1 MDSIGSDG
9 PKQSHAAARTGS
21 LGAASLGPQDDQPA
35 WLHIRPRTNES
46 MMSQTAH
53 APGSDP
59 QPQVRSEY
67 RVLFGLSA
75 PLAVAQLGMMTMGVV
90 DTMMVARI
98 GVAELAAVAIATSWA
113 WSSSSLF
120 QGIVQGMDPLVSQA
134 HGAGDGNGAALALQR
149 GIIIAVAGS
158 IPLIVLWVLTG
169 PALILFGQDEAVS
182 RLAQSYML
190 ARLPS
195 AIGFNLFVA
204 LRQYFAGRTIMRPAM
219 WVMLI
224 ANLFNVFLNWVLI
237 FGHLGMPAL
246 GLEGAGFATGITN
259 IFLPLALWLWSR
271 HFGLFEGAWRR
282 WDRISF
288 DMAGIRRYLKL
299 GIPVGFQLALEANAF
314 TVGMIMIGWIG
325 VVELAAHQVVIN
337 MASFTFMLPLGISIG
352 ASVRVGNLIG
362 AGQSERLRV
371 ACRAAFVMGAG
382 VMTVAAFCFIVFR
395 NTLPLFY
402 LEDATVV
409 ALAASLLPIAG
420 AFQIAD
426 GIQVVGGGL
435 MRGMGRPKAGAV
447 VNLLGF
453 YIVGLP
459 LGWFLAFPLGLGV
472 QGIWWGLAAGLG
484 GVAIMLS
491 VWVMRTA
498 ARPIEELTVDTH

>member
-1 MDSIGSDG
+1 MS
-9 PKQSHAAARTGS
+9 QSVHPS
-21 LGAASLGPQDDQPA
+21 ELDQPPS
-35 WLHIRPRTNES
+35 PRNEFR
-46 MMSQTAH
+46 A
-53 APGSDP
+53 
-59 QPQVRSEY
+59 
-67 RVLFGLSA
+67 LFRLSA

-98 GVAELAAVAIATSWA
+98 GVADLAAVAIATSWA

-134 HGAGDGNGAALALQR
+134 HGAGDGDGAAIALQR
-149 GIIIAVAGS
+149 GLIIAVATS
-158 IPLIVLWVLTG
+158 IPLMTLWIFTG
-169 PALILFGQDEAVS
+169 PALILFGQDETVAD
-182 RLAQSYML
+182 LAQSYML

-195 AIGFNLFVA
+195 AIGFNLFIA

-224 ANLFNVFLNWVLI
+224 GNLFNVFLNWVLI

-259 IFLPLALWLWSR
+259 VFLPLTLWLWSR

-282 WDRISF
+282 WDRLSF
-288 DMAGIRRYLKL
+288 NAAGLRRYLRL
-299 GIPVGFQLALEANAF
+299 GIPVGVQLALEANAF
-314 TVGMIMIGWIG
+314 TAGMIMIGWIG

-352 ASVRVGNLIG
+352 SSVRVGNLIG
-362 AGQSERLRV
+362 ARQPEHLRV
-371 ACRAAFVMGAG
+371 ACRTAFAMGGG
-382 VMTVAAFCFIVFR
+382 VMALAAFCFLVFR
-395 NTLPLFY
+395 NILPLFY
-402 LEDATVV
+402 IEDAAVV
-409 ALAASLLPIAG
+409 ALAATLLPIAG

-426 GIQVVGGGL
+426 GVQVVGGGL
-435 MRGMGRPKAGAV
+435 MRGMGRPRAGAI

-453 YIVGLP
+453 YVVGLP
-459 LGWFLAFPLGLGV
+459 LGWFLAFPLDLGTV
-472 QGIWWGLAAGLG
+472 GIWWGLAAGLG
-484 GVAIMLS
+484 GVATMLF

-498 ARPIEELTVDTH
+498 ARPIEELTVNTR